1 MVKTVSVVV
10 KAARSRKP
18 RKAVDAE
25 VRNELLRLPVR
36 FGEFRSAD
44 LFTVL
49 T

>member
-25 VRNELLRLPVR
+25 VRNELRRLPVR

-44 LFTVL
+44 LFAVL